1 MKVGHKITEAE
12 REVMEV
18 LWEHPEQVKTRELLD
33 LMEKRG
39 KNWKRQTLNTLLFR
53 LEEKGIVHRKRAYV
67 QAAMSKE
74 DLLQVQTQEILNN
87 FYDGKFG
94 NFFAALMGSSK
105 VTEEDTDRLDAL
117 LEELKNKQ

>member
-1 MKVGHKITEAE
+1 MC
-12 REVMEV
+12 
-18 LWEHPEQVKTRELLD
+18 
-33 LMEKRG
+33 
-39 KNWKRQTLNTLLFR
+39 
-53 LEEKGIVHRKRAYV
+53 AYV